1 MSLLHFNHSVLLL
14 FSLCTPL
21 HLLYSCHVM
30 SVQAA
35 GAQVPIALII
45 MAHQLFDMVVVTSN
59 VHIEIIDRLSPALK
73 SVICQLL
80 KGTVHFTRNQS
91 IVYAVPPTRYISS
104 NSACTHSLYDPFYS
118 GKQKTKRERN
128 KNKNAEHSTAERR
141 EEYEREKEKKNDLG
155 NIKRRG
161 GHDGAG
167 PGGEAIKHLSH
178 PLVHTT
184 QTEPACHSCQRRG

>member
-30 SVQAA
+30 SAQAA

-45 MAHQLFDMVVVTSN
+45 MAHQLFDMVVVTSD

-80 KGTVHFTRNQS
+80 KGTVHFKKKKKKRNQS

-118 GKQKTKRERN
+118 GKQKLKGRGIKIKMLSTAQQREERN
-128 KNKNAEHSTAERR
+128 TRG
-141 EEYEREKEKKNDLG
+141 KKKKKRLG
-155 NIKRRG
+155 KHQKKRR
-161 GHDGAG
+161 
-167 PGGEAIKHLSH
+167 
-178 PLVHTT
+178 T
-184 QTEPACHSCQRRG
+184 

>member
-1 MSLLHFNHSVLLL
+1 MCEDYGMSLLHFNHSVLLL

-30 SVQAA
+30 SAQAA

-80 KGTVHFTRNQS
+80 KGTVHFKKKKR
-91 IVYAVPPTRYISS
+91 IEIRALYMLYLPHVIS
-104 NSACTHSLYDPFYS
+104 ALTQHAHIHCMIHFTV
-118 GKQKTKRERN
+118 EN
-128 KNKNAEHSTAERR
+128 KN
-141 EEYEREKEKKNDLG
+141 
-155 NIKRRG
+155 
-161 GHDGAG
+161 
-167 PGGEAIKHLSH
+167 
-178 PLVHTT
+178 
-184 QTEPACHSCQRRG
+184 